1 MRECGRFYEIWL
13 RHLWLVFQCWI
24 KYAKKEAKKAGKKGR
39 RAKRAF
45 RAITISTHRRPKAH
59 GGRRA
64 KRAFRAIPIFTHRWP
79 CAVLPELFCQN
90 AGKREGERSEPS
102 ELFRF
107 LRTDVQERLE
117 EGERSEPSEL
127 LRFAKFATFCNDCQ
141 LLMKEK
147 AVGIVRQVLFSQ

>member
-45 RAITISTHRRPKAH
+45 RAITISTHRRPRAL

-64 KRAFRAIPIFTHRWP
+64 KRAFRAIPIFTYRWP
-79 CAVLPELFCQN
+79 CAVLPELFFLSKCGRK
-90 AGKREGERSEPS
+90 GKASEASLPS
-102 ELFRF
+102 YSDFYALYALSFYARISTSKSAW
-107 LRTDVQERLE
+107 RKA
-117 EGERSEPSEL
+117 SEASLPSYYAL
-127 LRFAKFATFCNDCQ
+127 LNLQPFVT
-141 LLMKEK
+141 
-147 AVGIVRQVLFSQ
+147 IVSC